1 MNDSSKSGLRARI
14 INGTFWNLIATV
26 SGQGSTFVI
35 GIMIARILQLKQYGE
50 YTIILSTL
58 LSLAGI
64 VQLSI
69 GQTVTK
75 YVSEY
80 RSVDIHKVG
89 RILSLC
95 LSVSVLSAALGAII
109 LITLA
114 HLISTYVLKSPHLYS
129 ALIMGSGFLFFS
141 VINGYQM
148 GALAGLEGY
157 RSLAKAGIASAVVTM
172 IFVTAGA
179 FFYDLEGAVIGLSL
193 SAILRFVFHFIWLR
207 LEIFKH
213 GISLIYFKWK
223 SEIRILLHFAIP
235 AAAAGFY
242 SIPAIWLANSML
254 VRQING
260 YEQMALFGAAFSI
273 RTFVL
278 FIPNVF
284 NTVGLSILNHLKGNN
299 HSGQYRRVFKL
310 NVLVILAMTTTAA
323 AIVGVFGE
331 LGLGMFGHKFTAG
344 LSVLWVLLVATI
356 PESLLIG
363 LSQYLQSQEKIW
375 LTLFSINIPRETL
388 LVILAYF
395 LIPKFGA
402 LGLAYTYL
410 IIHSVALIIMSA
422 MLFLKFRHD
431 SSYNVKSVIIH

>member
-1 MNDSSKSGLRARI
+1 MNNSSKSGLRARI

-35 GIMIARILQLKQYGE
+35 GIIIARMLQLKQYGE

-80 RSVDIHKVG
+80 RSADIHKVG

-95 LSVSVLSAALGAII
+95 LSASILSAGLGTII
-109 LITLA
+109 LIAFA
-114 HLISTYVLKSPHLYS
+114 HVISTYVLKAPHLYS

-157 RSLAKAGIASAVVTM
+157 KSLAKAGIVSAIVTI

-179 FFYDLEGAVIGLSL
+179 FFYELEGAVIGLSL
-193 SAILRFVFHFIWLR
+193 SAIMRFILHFIWLH
-207 LEIFKH
+207 LEITQHK
-213 GISLIYFKWK
+213 ISLVYFKWK
-223 SEIRILLHFAIP
+223 SESKILLHFALP

-242 SIPAIWLANSML
+242 SIPAIWLANSLL

-299 HSGQYRRVFKL
+299 ESGQYQRVFKL

-323 AIVGVFGE
+323 AIVAGFGE

-344 LSVLWVLLVATI
+344 LTILWVLLGATI

-388 LVILAYF
+388 LVIVAFF
-395 LIPKFGA
+395 LIPEFGA
-402 LGLAYTYL
+402 LGLAYSYL
-410 IIHSVALIIMSA
+410 IVHSVALIIMCA
-422 MLFLKFRHD
+422 LLFSKFRHA
-431 SSYNVKSVIIH
+431 SSFNNKSVIIP

>member
-1 MNDSSKSGLRARI
+1 MTMLKGSHENSLRSRI

-35 GIMIARILQLKQYGE
+35 GIIIARILQLKQYGE
-50 YTIILSTL
+50 YAIILSTL

-75 YVSEY
+75 YVAEF
-80 RSVDIHKVG
+80 RSADIDKVG

-95 LSVSVLSAALGAII
+95 LSVSVLTACLGAII
-109 LITLA
+109 LVTSA
-114 HLISTYVLKSPHLYS
+114 HIISDYVLKAPHLYS

-157 RSLAKAGIASAVVTM
+157 QSLAKAGIASAVVT
-172 IFVTAGA
+172 IISVTAGA
-179 FFYDLEGAVIGLSL
+179 VFYKLDGAILGLSV
-193 SAILRFVFHFIWLR
+193 SALLRFVLHLIWLKI
-207 LEIFKH
+207 ETYKH
-213 GISLIYFKWK
+213 NIVLVYFKWK
-223 SEIRILLHFAIP
+223 RESRIILHFAIP

-242 SIPAIWLANSML
+242 SIPAIWLANSIL
-254 VRQING
+254 VRQIDG

-284 NTVGLSILNHLKGNN
+284 NTVGLSVLNHLKGNN
-299 HSGQYRRVFKL
+299 QAGQYKRVFKL
-310 NVLVILAMTTTAA
+310 NVLVILAMTTTAVT
-323 AIVGVFGE
+323 IVGVFGE
-331 LGLGMFGHKFTAG
+331 SGLGLFGHKFTAG
-344 LSVLWVLLVATI
+344 LSILWVLLVATI

-375 LTLFSINIPRETL
+375 LTLFSINIPRETM
-388 LVILAYF
+388 LVILAF
-395 LIPKFGA
+395 ILIPKFGA
-402 LGLAYTYL
+402 LGFAYSYL
-410 IIHSVALIIMSA
+410 IVHSVALIIMSA
-422 MLFLKFRHD
+422 MLFIKFRHD
-431 SSYNVKSVIIH
+431 SLLQTCNQ